1 VETPIIDIIVQHM
14 GVNLRTTIKGRVQA
28 VNMSQIAAMLTK
40 VIVASTDDAGPIP
53 RKRPRVADEV

>member
-14 GVNLRTTIKGRVQA
+14 GVNLRTIKGRVQA

-40 VIVASTDDAGPIP
+40 VIVASTDDAGPTP
-53 RKRPRVADEV
+53 RKRPRVVDEV

>member
-14 GVNLRTTIKGRVQA
+14 GVNLKTIKGRVQA

-40 VIVASTDDAGPIP
+40 VIVASTDAGPTP
-53 RKRPRVADEV
+53 RKRPRVVDEV

>member
-14 GVNLRTTIKGRVQA
+14 GVNLRTIKGRVQA